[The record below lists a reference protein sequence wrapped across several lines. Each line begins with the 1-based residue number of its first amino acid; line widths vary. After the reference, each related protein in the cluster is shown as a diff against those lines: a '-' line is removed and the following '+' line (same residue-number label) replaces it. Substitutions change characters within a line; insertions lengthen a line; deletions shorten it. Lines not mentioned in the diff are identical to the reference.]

1 MTDAW
6 DIKYKNYVHTISIV
20 LMIRYTLQWS
30 VRLNSEQGNL
40 TSNFQ
45 LFLYFFFSLFV
56 ENRWSLYFS
65 LSSPVQVMRLFNFFS
80 NSTTTTNF
88 TTFVTTFLHSK
99 L

>member
-30 VRLNSEQGNL
+30 VRLNSKQGNL

-45 LFLYFFFSLFV
+45 LFLYFLFSLFV

-65 LSSPVQVMRLFNFFS
+65 SSSPVQVMRLFYFFS
-80 NSTTTTNF
+80 KSTVITNF
-88 TTFVTTFLHSK
+88 TTFVAIFLHYG

>member
-20 LMIRYTLQWS
+20 LMIWYTLQWS
-30 VRLNSEQGNL
+30 IRLNSEQGNV
-40 TSNFQ
+40 TPNFQ
-45 LFLYFFFSLFV
+45 LFLYLFFPLFV

-65 LSSPVQVMRLFNFFS
+65 SSSPVQVMRLFYFFS
-80 NSTTTTNF
+80 KSITTTNF
-88 TTFVTTFLHSK
+88 TTFVATFLHGG